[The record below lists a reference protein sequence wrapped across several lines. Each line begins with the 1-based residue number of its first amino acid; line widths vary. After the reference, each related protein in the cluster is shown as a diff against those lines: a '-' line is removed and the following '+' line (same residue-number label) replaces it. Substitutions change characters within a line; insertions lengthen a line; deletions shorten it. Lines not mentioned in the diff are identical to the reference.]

1 MNEFLPDL
9 ADAMTPTTDLSRYSA
24 AILLDG
30 CPDPASNDA
39 PQGDAIRATLPD
51 MLRLR
56 QFFDGLGP
64 SLFFGLLTVSGEI
77 LFANRAALDAVLL
90 QPEDVLGHAFEST
103 PWWAIPYSRERLR
116 AAIRDGAHGIPSRF
130 DVDVPGF
137 DGRVLTMDFSLQPMP
152 GRDGNVEYLVV
163 FARDVSERVAALAAP
178 HAR

>member
-1 MNEFLPDL
+1 MNRSFPDI
-9 ADAMTPTTDLSRYSA
+9 ADAMTPTTDLSLYSA
-24 AILLDG
+24 AILLGDF
-30 CPDPASNDA
+30 PDPACNDA
-39 PQGDAIRATLPD
+39 SPDDASHPTLPD

-64 SLFFGLLTVSGEI
+64 SLFFGLLTVSGEM

-130 DVDVPGF
+130 DVEVTGF
-137 DGRVLTMDFSLQPMP
+137 DGRVLTMDFSLQPMAGP
-152 GRDGNVEYLVV
+152 DGKVEYLVV
-163 FARDVSERVAALAAP
+163 YARDVSNRIAARLP
-178 HAR
+178 